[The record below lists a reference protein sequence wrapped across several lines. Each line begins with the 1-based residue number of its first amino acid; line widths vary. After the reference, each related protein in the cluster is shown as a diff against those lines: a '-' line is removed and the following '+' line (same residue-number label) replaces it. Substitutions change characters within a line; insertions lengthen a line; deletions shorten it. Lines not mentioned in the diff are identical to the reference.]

1 MADKSSAVLNESDDE
16 NSLKL
21 CYNQFVRGGKAGK
34 GLCRAGGGADV
45 LEGKGGGELIR
56 QSE

>member
-45 LEGKGGGELIR
+45 LEGKGEGR
-56 QSE
+56 